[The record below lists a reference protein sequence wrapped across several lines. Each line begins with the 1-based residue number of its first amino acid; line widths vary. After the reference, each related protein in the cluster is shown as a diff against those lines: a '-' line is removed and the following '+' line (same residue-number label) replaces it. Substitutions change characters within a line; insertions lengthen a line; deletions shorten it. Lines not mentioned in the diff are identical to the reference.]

1 MTTITITKGQYGLRT
16 LKANGRLVAVEPRI
30 VSIRKVSA
38 GRWEGET
45 NFGDTFTIIGG
56 RASGGARNEWFVQY
70 ATGYGDRYIPAK
82 SAVHALNLI
91 ENI

>member
-1 MTTITITKGQYGLRT
+1 MTTITISQEGPLRA
-16 LKANGRLVAVEPRI
+16 LRANGRTVAYDGRI
-30 VSIRKVSA
+30 AAIRPVGA

-56 RASGGARNEWFVQY
+56 RASGGASNEWFVQY
-70 ATGYGDRYIPAK
+70 STGYGDAYVPAK

-91 ENI
+91 ETI

>member
-1 MTTITITKGQYGLRT
+1 MTKIVIKQEGILKALR
-16 LKANGRLVAVEPRI
+16 ANGRLVSYDGRI
-30 VSIRKVSA
+30 VDIRNVSA

-70 ATGYGDRYIPAK
+70 ATGYGDRYVPAK